1 MEPEVEKEIPA
12 NQIENLDSNETS
24 LSESLSEQIPQE
36 EESSLEESPL
46 EESSV
51 EESPME
57 EEQPVEETSQEE
69 SPMEEEQPVE
79 QESPLEEETS
89 PEETSPEETSVEE
102 TSPEE
107 TSVEES
113 SQEESS
119 QQETSPEETS
129 PEEETLEEETSPE
142 ESPLEEVTPE
152 EETDKESNVE
162 SSDSEVDDDSNIS
175 SDLESD
181 SESDSDEDKEEEVLQ
196 DEDVEKLYNKNIK
209 NTELYNTFKDDINN
223 IDFTKDLIDNNKN
236 NISTKKDLQYFLN
249 AIELLNNKTIIEN
262 KDANYFENYDNL
274 YPHLDDELLNIKL
287 SNRVEFKE
295 HSYNLDLSKDTN
307 FEEKAN
313 EMCNQDFEL
322 APHQNFVR
330 NFLSSYTPY
339 NGLLLFHGLG
349 TGKTCS
355 AINIAEETR
364 EYLKFNNKNERIIVV
379 CSPKV
384 EENFKLQLF
393 DERKLHLE
401 NDKWVID
408 NCAGNNLLKDINS
421 LSNRVSREKVI
432 KFVENLIRTS
442 YLFLGYVEFSN
453 LIIKKSSLGDNTYSA
468 KQKKQLIK
476 NKLQKFFGNRLVIID
491 EIHNIRDVLKDS
503 KKIVSKQMHTLVSNV
518 ENMKLVLMSATPM
531 YNEYKEII
539 YLINLLNLNDK
550 RSTIE
555 ISDVFDAEGNFLTN
569 DDGIDVGKR
578 LLKRKMNGYI
588 SYVKGDNPFTFP
600 YRILPELFDIERSSK
615 NLINSN
621 TYPSLDINGN
631 NLEKKIKFFDLY
643 LNEINPYQEAIYKQ
657 FIKKYEF
664 YKYNNDSYKYTL
676 LQKPLESLNIVYPI
690 NDLQVDD
697 LQEDNI
703 ESLNIDLEKFV
714 GKSGINNLMSY
725 EESKEPPCRF
735 NYNFKDSKMENVF
748 LKENIGKYSCKI
760 KSILD
765 CIHQS
770 SGPIIIYSQFI
781 DGGIIP
787 MALALEASGFMRY
800 GDVKPLFSNSISN
813 NIDKL
818 DLRTYNQ
825 VPKKTAQANIAK
837 YIMITGDK
845 ILSPNFEADIKACT
859 DSNNINGN
867 IVKVILISMAGSE
880 GLDFKFIRQV
890 HIMEPWYNINRA
902 EQIIGR
908 GVRTCS
914 HKDLPLKER
923 NVKIYMHATSLE
935 DKNVETIDMLVY
947 RKAEEKA
954 IKIGNVTRLMKEVST
969 DCYLNNSLQNLSR
982 EDLKKINE
990 NGINIELSNQETI
1003 QYFVGDQPYS
1013 ALCDYMEDCKYKCNN
1028 SDLYEDI
1035 EANNENYNESFL
1047 QINNAKIIKSIKKLF
1062 LERFFYTKLEIISEL
1077 SINNKFSYLAV
1088 NNALDEL
1095 VNNPN
1100 QKIIDKYNRRG
1111 KLINIDDMYIY
1122 QPSELNFDN
1131 VSLYENFNPIHKN
1144 VDALTFKVQDEIKQ
1158 PVGTKKYKITKKK
1171 QDTDNNGE
1179 KEDDIYTA
1187 RDKNNSKVFDFVCDS
1202 YINIINGNKD
1212 FKNSFVNKYDK
1223 FKGLTDIFERKIDLL
1238 IPKEYIRKI
1247 IITIILESLS
1257 FNSHKDL
1264 IEFIYLKDDEL
1275 LYTKEYEKEVFIE
1288 IQEYYKNLMLENER
1302 YKVFAFSQDI
1312 FDKNDTSIDK
1322 KYNYRLYILNT
1333 RNQLEKALPL
1343 DYDDFNSLIE
1353 NKYKI
1358 PSEKLDN
1365 ILGFI
1370 DYENKVEGYEYR
1382 YSYMFKLKDFTNKQN
1397 RGKNIRSYNKEALL
1411 KYLYNDLKIE
1421 KIYDKATGDQ
1431 LFILIELYLMYN
1443 NFINTNGKIWF
1454 IDSVGSYINNLIKPI
1469 KFKN

>member
-1 MEPEVEKEIPA
+1 
-12 NQIENLDSNETS
+12 
-24 LSESLSEQIPQE
+24 
-36 EESSLEESPL
+36 
-46 EESSV
+46 
-51 EESPME
+51 
-57 EEQPVEETSQEE
+57 
-69 SPMEEEQPVE
+69 
-79 QESPLEEETS
+79 
-89 PEETSPEETSVEE
+89 
-102 TSPEE
+102 
-107 TSVEES
+107 
-113 SQEESS
+113 
-119 QQETSPEETS
+119 
-129 PEEETLEEETSPE
+129 
-142 ESPLEEVTPE
+142 
-152 EETDKESNVE
+152 
-162 SSDSEVDDDSNIS
+162 
-175 SDLESD
+175 
-181 SESDSDEDKEEEVLQ
+181 
-196 DEDVEKLYNKNIK
+196 
-209 NTELYNTFKDDINN
+209 
-223 IDFTKDLIDNNKN
+223 
-236 NISTKKDLQYFLN
+236 
-249 AIELLNNKTIIEN
+249 
-262 KDANYFENYDNL
+262 
-274 YPHLDDELLNIKL
+274 
-287 SNRVEFKE
+287 
-295 HSYNLDLSKDTN
+295 
-307 FEEKAN
+307 
-313 EMCNQDFEL
+313 
-322 APHQNFVR
+322 
-330 NFLSSYTPY
+330 
-339 NGLLLFHGLG
+339 
-349 TGKTCS
+349 
-355 AINIAEETR
+355 
-364 EYLKFNNKNERIIVV
+364 LKYNNKNERILVV
-379 CSPKV
+379 SSPKV

-393 DERKLHLE
+393 DERKLRLE

-421 LSNRVSREKVI
+421 LSNSVSREKVI
-432 KFVENLIRTS
+432 KIVENLIRSS

-468 KQKKQLIK
+468 KQKKLLIK

-503 KKIVSKQMHTLVSNV
+503 KKIVSKQLHTLVSNV

-555 ISDVFDAEGNFLTN
+555 ISDVFDVEGNFLTN
-569 DDGIDVGKR
+569 DDGIEVGKK

-600 YRILPELFDIERSSK
+600 YRILPELFDSEKSSK
-615 NLINSN
+615 ILINSN
-621 TYPSLDINGN
+621 QYPSLDINGN
-631 NLEKKIKFFDLY
+631 RLEKKMKFFDLY

-657 FIKKYEF
+657 FIKKFELH
-664 YKYNNDSYKYTL
+664 KYNDSYKYTL

-690 NDLQVDD
+690 DKLQDD
-697 LQEDNI
+697 KLQDDKLQDDKLQDDKLDNI
-703 ESLNIDLEKFV
+703 ESLNIDLEKFI
-714 GKSGINNLMSY
+714 GKNGINNAMTY

-735 NYNFKDSKMENVF
+735 NYKFKDPKMENIF
-748 LKENIGKYSCKI
+748 LKDNIGKYSCKI

-765 CIHQS
+765 SINGS
-770 SGPIIIYSQFI
+770 SGPLIIYSQFI

-800 GDVKPLFSNSISN
+800 GDVKPLFSNTITN

-825 VPKKTAQANIAK
+825 VPRKSKQGNIAK

-845 ILSPNFEADIKACT
+845 ILSPNFESDIKACT
-859 DSNNINGN
+859 DSNNINGD

-935 DKNVETIDMLVY
+935 DKNIETMDMLVY

-954 IKIGNVTRLMKEVST
+954 IKIGNVTRLMKEVSV
-969 DCYLNNSLQNLSR
+969 DCYLNNSLQSLSK
-982 EDLKKINE
+982 EDLKQINE
-990 NGINIELSNQETI
+990 NGINLELSNQENV
-1003 QYFVGDQPYS
+1003 QYFVGDQPNS
-1013 ALCDYMEDCKYKCNN
+1013 ALCDYMENCKYKCNN
-1028 SDLYEDI
+1028 SDLYEDQ

-1047 QINNAKIIKSIKKLF
+1047 DINNSKIIKHIKKLF
-1062 LERFFYTKLEIISEL
+1062 LERFFYTKLELISEL

-1088 NNALDEL
+1088 NNALNEL

-1100 QKIIDKYNRRG
+1100 QKVIDKYNRRG

-1144 VDALTFKVQDEIKQ
+1144 VDALTFKVQDEIKK

-1171 QDTDNNGE
+1171 LEKDDTEE
-1179 KEDDIYTA
+1179 KVEDIYTA
-1187 RDKNNSKVFDFVCDS
+1187 RDKNNSKIFDFVCNS
-1202 YINIINGNKD
+1202 YINILNGNKEY
-1212 FKNSFVNKYDK
+1212 KNNFINKNDK
-1223 FKGLTDIFERKIDLL
+1223 FKGLTEIFERKVDLL

-1247 IITIILESLS
+1247 ILTIILESLS
-1257 FNSHKDL
+1257 FNSHKEL
-1264 IEFIYLKDDEL
+1264 VEFIYLKDDEL

-1288 IQEYYKNLMLENER
+1288 TQEYYKNLILENER
-1302 YKVFAFSQDI
+1302 YKVIIFSQDV
-1312 FDKNDTSIDK
+1312 FDENDTSIDK
-1322 KYNYRLYILNT
+1322 KYNYRLYILNS
-1333 RNQLEKALPL
+1333 RNLLEKALPL
-1343 DYDDFNSLIE
+1343 DYDDFNNLVE

-1358 PSEKLDN
+1358 EDDKYNS

-1370 DYENKVEGYEYR
+1370 DYANKVEGHENR
-1382 YSYMFKLKDFTNKQN
+1382 YSYMFKLKDHTNKQN

-1411 KYLYNDLKIE
+1411 KYLYDELKVE
-1421 KIYDKATGDQ
+1421 RIYDNATGDQ

-1454 IDSVGSYINNLIKPI
+1454 IDSIGSYINNLIKPI
-1469 KFKN
+1469 KIK